1 MDYVRSGRKG
11 LPEWRSVRASKVL
24 TAFLEAVEMY
34 DLKDAKA
41 CAMRMLLKPPE
52 TFILTLTI
60 RWSRSARLFV
70 KGMLVS

>member
-1 MDYVRSGRKG
+1 
-11 LPEWRSVRASKVL
+11 
-24 TAFLEAVEMY
+24 MY
-34 DLKDAKA
+34 DLEDAKA

-52 TFILTLTI
+52 TFSLTLTI